1 MLIFRGVVTL
11 VVFKLM
17 ILFFSLPRP
26 CHVLPPSCQLF
37 WVGDEFR
44 KFPFPVSPWGCLDDI
59 PQTLNGAGVFTYMKT
74 IKINHSCRLNIPA
87 PLSVW
92 VLDLHFSLGG
102 VLKYFL
108 CSSLPGEMIQWDKY
122 FSDGLKP
129 PTSLGLVYPGLN
141 LRCWDLTKAISRF
154 GRSKDRLGER
164 VIRVMIR
171 FWILLGV

>member
-1 MLIFRGVVTL
+1 MSYPPPVNSFELAMNSENFRSLYHLGVAW
-11 VVFKLM
+11 M
-17 ILFFSLPRP
+17 IYPKHS
-26 CHVLPPSCQLF
+26 H
-37 WVGDEFR
+37 
-44 KFPFPVSPWGCLDDI
+44 
-59 PQTLNGAGVFTYMKT
+59 GAGVFTYMKT

-141 LRCWDLTKAISRF
+141 LRC
-154 GRSKDRLGER
+154 
-164 VIRVMIR
+164 
-171 FWILLGV
+171 

>member
-1 MLIFRGVVTL
+1 
-11 VVFKLM
+11 M
-17 ILFFSLPRP
+17 ILFFSLPLP
-26 CHVLPPSCQLF
+26 GHVFPPSCQLF

-59 PQTLNGAGVFTYMKT
+59 PQTLSWCIYLHENH
-74 IKINHSCRLNIPA
+74 KILTKCKCRLNIPA